1 VILLVGLGNPGKRYA
16 ESRHNLGFSLVDRVA
31 SLAGSTGF
39 REKFSGLVADFEI
52 EGQRVAALKP
62 MTYMNESGR
71 SVRAAADFH
80 KIEPRDI
87 LVAHDELD
95 LEFGAVRLKLGG
107 GEAGHNGLKS
117 ITQHLA
123 TKDYVRL
130 RMGVGKPPPGFRGS
144 GADFVLEGFA
154 PAERARLGEFVDQAT
169 RAVVLLL
176 GHGLDHAMNATNRR
190 TS

>member
-1 VILLVGLGNPGKRYA
+1 MILLVGLGNPGKIYA

-31 SLAGSTGF
+31 ALAGSSSF
-39 REKFSGLVADFEI
+39 REKFSGLVTDFEL
-52 EGQRVAALKP
+52 EGQRVSALKP

-71 SVRAAADFH
+71 SVRAAAAFH
-80 KIEPRDI
+80 RIEPRDI

-117 ITQHLA
+117 ITQHLG

-130 RMGVGKPPPGFRGS
+130 RMGVGKPPPGFRGT

-169 RAVVLLL
+169 SAVVLLL